1 MKSAYHGARGVI
13 RRFVLSAPLFMPLFC
28 VVGTLLGG
36 IFLWFSAALLL
47 LILLSGC
54 YRVTIGC
61 VLCALTAYLH
71 YQAHT
76 DACRYYVDNADLI
89 NYTERY
95 GTVEKEL
102 SNGCVFRDE
111 QSGVRIVLRGEAAQW
126 KAGDCLKVR
135 FELMPVDTAPLQGMF
150 RADTWLRGQGAAAT
164 AYCVDAEYIGHP
176 FSFSSLRGMA
186 DASRAN
192 MARRLI
198 PENAEDDS
206 RAQVLCALLLGD
218 KTHSE
223 PETVNI
229 FKRGGCLHIFAVS
242 GLHVGIIAG
251 IIYILFGRWV
261 LKPWPRTLLV
271 ILLTGCYVLMTGMAV
286 PALRAFLML
295 SLILIGRS
303 LKRPV
308 SMANIW
314 AAAALLIL
322 LISPWQL
329 YNAGFLLSFAVYA
342 AIGVGVRFGMRG
354 GAWIQPDAFIPRRI
368 YNKKERRMVSAD
380 YWVRGLVM
388 MSLSAWLASLPI
400 TAACFHTCNIYGVLT
415 NIAITPLLL
424 PAMGIGLL
432 SLATS
437 SVPYVGALVHA
448 VALQCTG
455 LLLSVVGFF
464 ASLPGAYV
472 ALVPPQEE
480 SSVLVC
486 DVGYG
491 NAVCILGNP
500 GMMINCGNEKAAGFF
515 TEPALF
521 HAGFTPAMLLL
532 TQQRASYSGGES
544 VIRAS
549 VTDIKPLKGFEMS
562 GDVMEYSTSAGRYII
577 VPPSDEISR
586 SPTENHTP
594 VVLWQGSSRSVL
606 FVGNAS
612 LQTLERLPRDLMQ
625 ADIVICGYNP
635 AITVSP
641 KHVSEMLPGADLILL
656 PDAAIFREADLPNK
670 DKVRILRVNEDS
682 PLLLLQ

>member
-464 ASLPGAYV
+464 AALLGAYV
-472 ALVPPQEE
+472 A
-480 SSVLVC
+480 
-486 DVGYG
+486 
-491 NAVCILGNP
+491 
-500 GMMINCGNEKAAGFF
+500 
-515 TEPALF
+515 ALF

-562 GDVMEYSTSAGRYII
+562 GDVIEYSTSAGRYII